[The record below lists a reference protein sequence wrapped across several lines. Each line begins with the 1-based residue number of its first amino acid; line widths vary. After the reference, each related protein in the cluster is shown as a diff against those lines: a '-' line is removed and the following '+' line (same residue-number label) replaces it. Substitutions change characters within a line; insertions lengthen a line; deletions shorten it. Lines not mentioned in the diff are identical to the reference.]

1 MVWVKRIMSN
11 RMLGVAG
18 LLAIAATMGGV
29 LGLDGFDLSQGS
41 VQARPRLLSATK
53 FEILPDVPV
62 TPPRT
67 LVSGPIKVIVDAKKS
82 GEQDS
87 SEYTVNY
94 EVFYNNT
101 QKFKAQVSTWM
112 MGTLELKDID
122 GDAVPEVIVSTYS
135 GGAHCCTNFTIH
147 GWRQGQSITTET
159 GPLNSDG
166 GEFKDLDGDGKQ
178 EFLSVD
184 NAFLYAFDSYAG
196 SFPPSRIYQYKAG
209 KLVDVTRKY
218 PKVLRAHAWRMY
230 QTLRENPKEMRSMN
244 GVLAGYVAQ
253 KILLGEYKQG
263 WDLMLATYDRKSE
276 WGLEIYK
283 GDKVVGKYPNFPT
296 ALKAFLI
303 DTRYLDKAGKPIVK
317 D

>member
-1 MVWVKRIMSN
+1 MCNWMV
-11 RMLGVAG
+11 GVAG
-18 LLAIAATMGGV
+18 LVAIAATMGGV
-29 LGLDGFDLSQGS
+29 LGLDGFDLSSGA

-62 TPPRT
+62 TTPQT
-67 LVSGPIKVIVDAKKS
+67 LVSGPIKVVVDAKKS
-82 GEQDS
+82 AEQDS
-87 SEYTVNY
+87 SEYTLNY

-112 MGTLELKDID
+112 VGALELKDID
-122 GDAVPEVIVSTYS
+122 GDDVPEAIVSTYS

-147 GWRQGQSITTET
+147 GWRQQQSIKTET
-159 GPLNSDG
+159 GLLNSDG
-166 GEFKDLDGDGKQ
+166 GVFQDLDGDGRQ
-178 EFLSVD
+178 EFLTVD

-209 KLVDVTRKY
+209 KLVNVTRKF
-218 PKVLRAHAWRMY
+218 PKVLRAHAWQMY
-230 QTLRENPKEMRSMN
+230 QTLRQNPKEMSSMN

-263 WDLMLATYDRKSE
+263 WDLMLANYDRKSE
-276 WGLEIYK
+276 WGLDIYK
-283 GDKVVGKYPNFPT
+283 GDKVIGKYSDFPN

-303 DTRYLDKAGKPIVK
+303 ETGYLDKGGKPIVK

>member
-1 MVWVKRIMSN
+1 
-11 RMLGVAG
+11 MLGVAG
-18 LLAIAATMGGV
+18 LLAIAATIGGV
-29 LGLDGFDLSQGS
+29 LGFDDFQGAA
-41 VQARPRLLSATK
+41 QALPKLSATK
-53 FEILPDVPV
+53 FELKSERPVPAAQ
-62 TPPRT
+62 T
-67 LVSGPIKVIVDAKKS
+67 LVSGPIKVVVDAKKS
-82 GEQDS
+82 GEQEW
-87 SEYTVNY
+87 SEYTLNY
-94 EVFYNNT
+94 EVFYNDT

-122 GDAVPEVIVSTYS
+122 GDAVPEAIVSTYS

-159 GPLNSDG
+159 GLLDSDG
-166 GEFKDLDGDGKQ
+166 GEFKDLDGDGRQ
-178 EFLSVD
+178 EFWTVD

-196 SFPPSRIYQYKAG
+196 SFAPTRIYHYKDG

-263 WDLMLATYDRKSE
+263 WNLMLATYDRKSE

-283 GDKVVGKYPNFPT
+283 GDKVVGKYSDFPN

-303 DTRYLDKAGKPIVK
+303 ETGYLDKAGKPMSK
-317 D
+317 R